1 MSRINK
7 IYYPKDRLGTV
18 ILLFHIN
25 SQNLKNNLTMGS
37 SVSKYYDDLE
47 DKEWWDKKKK
57 ESLIKR
63 FIKWIM
69 RQKSGLLS

>member
-1 MSRINK
+1 
-7 IYYPKDRLGTV
+7 
-18 ILLFHIN
+18 
-25 SQNLKNNLTMGS
+25 MGS